1 MPKLLQIN
9 SVVNFGSTGR
19 IAEEIGQTALAKGW
33 ISYIAFGRYDR
44 PSHSKLIKIGNEWD
58 IRLHGLQTRLLDRH
72 GLASK
77 AATRALVQEID
88 KIEPDIIH
96 LHNIHGYY
104 INYEILFHYIKGV
117 NIPVV
122 WTLHDCWPI
131 TGHCACF
138 TFVGCNKWKAHCFSC
153 PQKNEY
159 PNSWVIDRSEKSFN
173 LKKNLFTSLPN
184 LTLVPVSKWL
194 ADILKESILRDFP
207 IKIINNG
214 INSKVFKP
222 VSANDFRIKYRLDN
236 KLVLLGVA
244 SVWSPRK
251 GLEDFIQLSKQLDKD
266 YQIVLIGLTQKQI
279 RQLPVNI
286 LGIER
291 TESIEKLAEVYAAS
305 DVYVNPTYEDNFPT
319 TNLEALACGTPVV
332 SYVTGGSPEAI
343 DELTGI
349 MVEQGNLQKLAEAIN
364 QIKAKGKQFY
374 SEACVNR
381 AQRLYKKEDRYGE
394 YIELYDKLLIR

>member
-131 TGHCACF
+131 TGHCAYF